1 MADRSL
7 DRLMRKV
14 AQAVGDRRVLD
25 AMRAVPRAD
34 FVPEPMQ
41 GYAFEDFPLPIGYG
55 QTISQPKMVA
65 IMTAALE
72 LSGTE
77 HVLEIGTGSGYQ
89 AAILARL
96 AGDVV
101 SVEVVAELR
110 ERAAQL
116 LKKLGIGNVM
126 VLDPGEQLGSPAGG
140 PYDRIVVTAACPTIS
155 APLIEQLS
163 VGGLLV
169 LPVGSRTA
177 QDLIVIRK
185 THQGI
190 EETRL
195 GGCHFVPLVGPQGF
209 EPT

>member
-1 MADRSL
+1 MDDWKL
-7 DRLMRKV
+7 DRLLDELARAVRDPRVLGAMRKV
-14 AQAVGDRRVLD
+14 
-25 AMRAVPRAD
+25 PRAA
-34 FVPEPMQ
+34 FVAETMRD
-41 GYAFEDFPLPIGYG
+41 YALENTALPIGHG
-55 QTISQPKMVA
+55 QTISQPSVVA
-65 IMTAALE
+65 VMTEALE
-72 LSGTE
+72 LSGSE

-185 THQGI
+185 THRGI